1 MSSPP
6 DRAAVVT
13 TSILLIVAAAM
24 RHWLD
29 GEPIVRAAL
38 RTEIEG
44 TLREEFAD
52 IARQVRGER
61 DPPTDS

>member
-13 TSILLIVAAAM
+13 TSILLIVATGM
-24 RHWLD
+24 RRWFC
-29 GEPIVRAAL
+29 GEPIARAAI
-38 RTEIEG
+38 RAEIEG

-52 IARQVRGER
+52 VAHRVRGER
-61 DPPTDS
+61 DPPTD